1 MFSLLADKLQDVF
14 KDLRGHGKITETNIT
29 DAMRAVR
36 MALLEADVEFNVA
49 KGFIARVKDKAL
61 GEEVLRGV
69 APGQQIVKIFHDEL
83 TALLGGDNA
92 PLNLEKPA
100 RILMVGLNGAGKTT
114 SSAKLAAWLKKEG
127 KAPLLIACD
136 LHRPAAI
143 EQLATL
149 AGQVGVPV
157 FTPPPDEKDVL
168 KVAKLALEWV
178 KTQPGNVQIYD
189 TAGRQE
195 IDEALIAEIKAL
207 REFLQPQEVL
217 LVADAATGQ
226 QAVSVATH
234 FHEALNIT
242 GLVLTKL
249 DGDARGGAA
258 LSMREVT
265 QRPIKFAGI
274 GEKLDQFEPFYPDR
288 LAGRIL
294 GMGDIVGLVEKA
306 VAAIDEEEAKRME
319 EKMRKASFDLNDFL
333 AQFKMLK
340 KLGPLENVLGM
351 LPGMGNL
358 KDFSVDEKQMKR
370 VEAIVLS
377 MTLAERTNPDILNA
391 RRRQRIARGSGVS
404 VTEVNDLLQRF
415 GQMRK
420 MMKNFGKMKQ
430 MMSRPGAA
438 SRFRI
443 KALVFEQ
450 LRYNSETQKTKKV
463 MSVSNRLRREG
474 SLNNPYYKVVVT
486 DQRSPRDGKFIELIG
501 NYDPKKPGDNSN
513 IDLSRVDYWVQ
524 NGAQPSDTVRSI
536 IKKARKKATVAA

>member
-14 KDLRGHGKITETNIT
+14 KDLRGHGKISETNIT

-36 MALLEADVEFNVA
+36 MALLEADVDFNVA

-83 TALLGGDNA
+83 TALLGGDNT

-100 RILMVGLNGAGKTT
+100 RILVVGLNGAGKTT
-114 SSAKLAAWLKKEG
+114 SSAKLAKWLKGQG
-127 KAPLLIACD
+127 KAPLLVACD

-157 FTPPPDEKDVL
+157 FTPPAGEKDVL
-168 KVAKLALEWV
+168 KVAKLALEWA
-178 KTQPGNVQIYD
+178 KTTPGDVQIFD

-265 QRPIKFAGI
+265 QRPIKFAGV

-306 VAAIDEEEAKRME
+306 AAAIDEEDARRME

-333 AQFKMLK
+333 DQFKMLK
-340 KLGPLENVLGM
+340 KLGPLENLLGM

-377 MTLAERTNPDILNA
+377 MTLAERTKPDILNA

-438 SRFRI
+438 KRFG
-443 KALVFEQ
+443 L
-450 LRYNSETQKTKKV
+450 
-463 MSVSNRLRREG
+463 NR
-474 SLNNPYYKVVVT
+474 
-486 DQRSPRDGKFIELIG
+486 
-501 NYDPKKPGDNSN
+501 
-513 IDLSRVDYWVQ
+513 
-524 NGAQPSDTVRSI
+524 
-536 IKKARKKATVAA
+536 